1 MKTCKDCIYCYE
13 YEAKMEKPFECRL
26 YPQPKQTFSGYWCGQ
41 LKEKVHVISDPA
53 TDEAPEK
60 TLPSQ
65 RLIEKWGEFLDSAIQ
80 TAMKFSGNTGQ
91 RL

>member
-41 LKEKVHVISDPA
+41 LKEKVHVISDFETDMEQVSYA
-53 TDEAPEK
+53 TKA
-60 TLPSQ
+60 L
-65 RLIEKWGEFLDSAIQ
+65 
-80 TAMKFSGNTGQ
+80 SGKPND
-91 RL
+91 

>member
-41 LKEKVHVISDPA
+41 LKTASITRETFDKIW
-53 TDEAPEK
+53 DEAHK
-60 TLPSQ
+60 DD
-65 RLIEKWGEFLDSAIQ
+65 DSKYQVYVDSEGVSRYRKIKQ
-80 TAMKFSGNTGQ
+80 
-91 RL
+91 